1 MESAATKRSDQKRG
15 GATIGRWYRRY
26 FGSSQSE
33 EQRSHA
39 RGRSTSRTRLDHT
52 KAEVPIEWNEV
63 AWPISLAWPN
73 SRRHSDV
80 RAVDWFGGR
89 ALPNPRGRDDH
100 TIRCRRGTRRCW
112 HPAANRYQ
120 SLMDTPPVG
129 GASSWP

>member
-1 MESAATKRSDQKRG
+1 MESAATKRSEQKRG

-26 FGSSQSE
+26 FGSSQSD

-52 KAEVPIEWNEV
+52 KAEVPIERNEV

-89 ALPNPRGRDDH
+89 AVANSKGKHVP
-100 TIRCRRGTRRCW
+100 TIRHLRRPQR
-112 HPAANRYQ
+112 
-120 SLMDTPPVG
+120 
-129 GASSWP
+129 